1 MAEMLNAYDWREIVA
16 VLAVLGLVFGVGQW
30 VGGVNADRAS
40 FKAFMEKIDGKIDR
54 ILERM
59 SFPPQST
66 KSESPVRLTEFGKKL
81 SATAKATDWAAAN
94 APELVSGAMG
104 KEEFEVFDICV
115 DRVQTSFESD
125 ADFKRS
131 VRAAAYAHGT
141 DSEQVLKVY
150 QVELRDRVLS
160 LLS

>member
-1 MAEMLNAYDWREIVA
+1 MAEILNGYDWREIVA
-16 VLAVLGLVFGVGQW
+16 VLAVVGLVFGVGRW

-59 SFPPQST
+59 SSQPPST
-66 KSESPVRLTEFGKKL
+66 KPESPVQLTEFGKKL
-81 SATAKATDWAAAN
+81 SATAKATDWATAN
-94 APELVSGAMG
+94 APELVSHATG

-115 DRVQTSFESD
+115 DRVRTSFESD
-125 ADFKRS
+125 ADLKRS
-131 VRAAAYAHGT
+131 VRATAYRHGT
-141 DSEQVLKVY
+141 DLEQVLKVY
-150 QVELRDRVLS
+150 EVELRDRVLS